1 MQRSMT
7 PPDRFGRFVDA
18 QDEARTYER
27 ALSELRAGR
36 KTTHWMW
43 FVFPQVAGLGHSAMA
58 KTYAISSLDEAR
70 AYLDHPLLGA
80 RLLECTRALTAHSGQ
95 TASAIL
101 GGTDAMKLRSSMT
114 LFAQAAPDEPLF
126 RQVLDQFFDGMSD
139 EATEQRLSQRVK
151 TGGEDAPDPSAAGS
165 STEATVSDT
174 DLSERTKP
182 QIIDVPATGRP
193 ATVTFIQTLPEEARR
208 RTRKA
213 GRRSKPSGRDDRAEP
228 PKGTR

>member
-1 MQRSMT
+1 MT
-7 PPDRFGRFVDA
+7 PQDRFKRFVDA

-70 AYLDHPLLGA
+70 AYLVHPLLGV
-80 RLLECTRALTAHSGQ
+80 RLLECTRALIAHSGQ

-101 GGTDAMKLRSSMT
+101 GSIDAMKLRSSMT

-126 RQVLDQFFDGMSD
+126 QQVLDQFFDGMSD
-139 EATEQRLSQRVK
+139 EATEQRLSQR
-151 TGGEDAPDPSAAGS
+151 
-165 STEATVSDT
+165 
-174 DLSERTKP
+174 
-182 QIIDVPATGRP
+182 
-193 ATVTFIQTLPEEARR
+193 
-208 RTRKA
+208 
-213 GRRSKPSGRDDRAEP
+213 
-228 PKGTR
+228 